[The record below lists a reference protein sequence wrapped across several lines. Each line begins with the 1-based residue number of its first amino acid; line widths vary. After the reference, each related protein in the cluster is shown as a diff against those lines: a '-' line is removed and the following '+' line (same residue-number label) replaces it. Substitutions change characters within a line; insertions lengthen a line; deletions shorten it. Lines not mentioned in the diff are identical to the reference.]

1 MKRFFKI
8 DSTGRI
14 EKLELKTI
22 IKKKEIKEKEEK
34 FDNLKYLDIGF
45 YLITPLLFFLL
56 IGIYF
61 KKEVFFI
68 LLGTVFVFYNLI
80 KIVKK

>member
-8 DSTGRI
+8 DSTGRVV
-14 EKLELKTI
+14 KLELKN
-22 IKKKEIKEKEEK
+22 IKKKKEEK
-34 FDNLKYLDIGF
+34 IDNLKYLDIGF

>member
-8 DSTGRI
+8 DGTGRI
-14 EKLELKTI
+14 VKLELKN
-22 IKKKEIKEKEEK
+22 IKKKEEKK

-45 YLITPLLFFLL
+45 YLITPLLIFLL

-68 LLGTVFVFYNLI
+68 FLGTVFVFYNLI